1 MLISSYKDDCSQYA
15 LPIACF
21 KFSVAASHIVV
32 LSADSEVQLIKGS
45 GAKKF
50 FCCTAIV
57 FFYEK
62 FDFFGPEFASVNDLE
77 HTLVLLL
84 LWVLRV

>member
-1 MLISSYKDDCSQYA
+1 MVS
-15 LPIACF
+15 
-21 KFSVAASHIVV
+21 
-32 LSADSEVQLIKGS
+32 SADSEVQLIKGS

-50 FCCTAIV
+50 FRCTAIV

-62 FDFFGPEFASVNDLE
+62 FDFFGPEFASVNDLK

-84 LWVLRV
+84 L